1 MATTKKQIVKSGPG
15 LTPAGDKLDALG
27 IDELCLALISG
38 GSLSQIAR
46 DLKISTG
53 SVINW
58 IEADVERSARAKNAR
73 AQSAKFWDEQAETEI
88 RQASDS
94 FELTKARELAQ
105 HFRWRAKAVA
115 PRDYG
120 DKVVQEHVG
129 AGGGAIQLSA
139 VDLRGLSDTELMQM
153 QTLLGKASPGT

>member
-1 MATTKKQIVKSGPG
+1 MAKKQIVKSGPG
-15 LTPAGDKLDALG
+15 LTPAADKLDAKG
-27 IDELCLALISG
+27 IEAVCLELTSG

-46 DLKISTG
+46 DLKISVG

-58 IEADVERSARAKNAR
+58 IEADAERSVRAKESR
-73 AQSAKFWDEQAETEI
+73 VQSAKFWDEQAEAEI
-88 RQASDS
+88 RSAADP

-120 DKVVQEHVG
+120 DKVTSEITGANGGPVQI
-129 AGGGAIQLSA
+129 AALS
-139 VDLRGLSDTELMQM
+139 LNGLSDTELSQM
-153 QTLLGKASPGT
+153 QAMLSKASVRAG